1 MAVCPVVDGHSRTN
15 EHNLCPSLLRI
26 LPSSNATSF
35 PSAEMAPLPRWSTA
49 TLLETNTPA
58 RLLAPSPS
66 SPRSLP
72 PLGKWSLAGLMLALL
87 FFLVPAV
94 LWLAWKLT
102 KRHKARRTARNYQ
115 DRIMSADTTSSLYPQ
130 RPIRPLPKRKLRE
143 RLAPGVAES
152 IQYPPTPQ
160 TATTLFQ
167 YPYPLRDDD
176 ALTSSFAQD
185 RTPQAERHSSRRNG
199 GTHGSDGDNATNRQS
214 AQNRTGLDSAGRQVR
229 TSLRP
234 LDAKYANSQHHPSAA
249 SSVDGYDLLENTNN
263 KKKRKI
269 PAAAEAALAI
279 AQDTHDTPS
288 GSNRNTVSDVS
299 GASQSDVSAST
310 SNPYYTPGSFA
321 SGGQNIPGPGRGRYG
336 RPRTL
341 RAPLMSLSDSV
352 NNLVGRTGKMRASHW
367 LPGAS
372 KYFLLCPPFSHGPCS
387 ITNTDTKARIPAS
400 YPPPSP
406 TQRSCPPRKGQTTK
420 ASCTSRSRRREAPP
434 LPSLPL
440 LAIHKSLGPW
450 PGPDQQWTG
459 EGVRRRT
466 RTPPKH
472 QTRAG
477 RADSTLASS
486 GEPPLPAPWLP
497 R

>member
-1 MAVCPVVDGHSRTN
+1 MSALSPFASWPFAPSSTAARAQTKHNSAPHS
-15 EHNLCPSLLRI
+15 CPS
-26 LPSSNATSF
+26 PPPSNATSF
-35 PSAEMAPLPRWSTA
+35 PSAEMAPLPSWSMM
-49 TLLETNTPA
+49 TLLESNTPA
-58 RLLAPSPS
+58 RLLGPSPS

-72 PLGKWSLAGLMLALL
+72 PLGKWSLVGLMLALL

-176 ALTSSFAQD
+176 ALTGSFAQD
-185 RTPQAERHSSRRNG
+185 RIPQAERHSSRRNG
-199 GTHGSDGDNATNRQS
+199 GTHGGDGENAASRQS
-214 AQNRTGLDSAGRQVR
+214 AQNRTGLDSAGRPAR
-229 TSLRP
+229 ASLRP
-234 LDAKYANSQHHPSAA
+234 LDAKYANSQHHASAA

-279 AQDTHDTPS
+279 AQDTLDASS
-288 GSNRNTVSDVS
+288 GSNRNIASDVS
-299 GASQSDVSAST
+299 GAGQSDVSAST

-336 RPRTL
+336 RPRTV

-352 NNLVGRTGKMRASHW
+352 NNLSGRTGKIRASHW

-372 KYFLLCPPFSHGPCS
+372 KFSLLH
-387 ITNTDTKARIPAS
+387 
-400 YPPPSP
+400 PPSCTARVLSLTP
-406 TQRSCPPRKGQTTK
+406 T
-420 ASCTSRSRRREAPP
+420 RR
-434 LPSLPL
+434 
-440 LAIHKSLGPW
+440 
-450 PGPDQQWTG
+450 
-459 EGVRRRT
+459 
-466 RTPPKH
+466 
-472 QTRAG
+472 
-477 RADSTLASS
+477 
-486 GEPPLPAPWLP
+486 
-497 R
+497 

>member
-1 MAVCPVVDGHSRTN
+1 MSALSPFASWPFAPSSTAARAQTKHNSAPHS
-15 EHNLCPSLLRI
+15 CPS
-26 LPSSNATSF
+26 PPPSNATSF
-35 PSAEMAPLPRWSTA
+35 PSAEMAPLPSWSMM
-49 TLLETNTPA
+49 TLLESNTPA
-58 RLLAPSPS
+58 RLLGPSPS

-72 PLGKWSLAGLMLALL
+72 LLGKWSLVGLMLALL

-176 ALTSSFAQD
+176 ALTGSFAQD
-185 RTPQAERHSSRRNG
+185 RTPQAERHSPRRNG
-199 GTHGSDGDNATNRQS
+199 GTHGGDGENAASRQS
-214 AQNRTGLDSAGRQVR
+214 AQNRTGLDSAGRPAR
-229 TSLRP
+229 ASLRP
-234 LDAKYANSQHHPSAA
+234 LDAKYANSQHHASAA

-279 AQDTHDTPS
+279 AQDALDASS
-288 GSNRNTVSDVS
+288 GSNRNIASDVS
-299 GASQSDVSAST
+299 GAGQSDVSAST
-310 SNPYYTPGSFA
+310 SNPYYTPSSFA
-321 SGGQNIPGPGRGRYG
+321 LGGQNIPGPGRGRYG
-336 RPRTL
+336 RPRTV

-352 NNLVGRTGKMRASHW
+352 NNLSGRTGKIRASHW

-372 KYFLLCPPFSHGPCS
+372 KFSLLRPH
-387 ITNTDTKARIPAS
+387 
-400 YPPPSP
+400 
-406 TQRSCPPRKGQTTK
+406 
-420 ASCTSRSRRREAPP
+420 SCTARVLSLTPTRR
-434 LPSLPL
+434 
-440 LAIHKSLGPW
+440 
-450 PGPDQQWTG
+450 
-459 EGVRRRT
+459 
-466 RTPPKH
+466 
-472 QTRAG
+472 
-477 RADSTLASS
+477 
-486 GEPPLPAPWLP
+486 
-497 R
+497 

>member
-1 MAVCPVVDGHSRTN
+1 MAH
-15 EHNLCPSLLRI
+15 
-26 LPSSNATSF
+26 
-35 PSAEMAPLPRWSTA
+35 LPRWSTA
-49 TLLETNTPA
+49 TQDVLFLGPNTPA
-58 RLLAPSPS
+58 RLPGPSPS

-72 PLGKWSLAGLMLALL
+72 PLGKWSLVGLMLALL

-115 DRIMSADTTSSLYPQ
+115 DQIMSTDTTSSLYPQ

-160 TATTLFQ
+160 TGTTLFQ

-176 ALTSSFAQD
+176 ALTGSFAQD
-185 RTPQAERHSSRRNG
+185 RAPQAERHSSRRND
-199 GTHGSDGDNATNRQS
+199 GTRGSDGENAPNRQS
-214 AQNRTGLDSAGRQVR
+214 AQNRAAVDSAGRPAR
-229 TSLRP
+229 ASLRP

-269 PAAAEAALAI
+269 PAAAESALAI
-279 AQDTHDTPS
+279 AQDTLDPSS
-288 GSNRNTVSDVS
+288 GSNRNTASDVS
-299 GASQSDVSAST
+299 GAGQRDVSAST
-310 SNPYYTPGSFA
+310 SNPHYTPGSFA
-321 SGGQNIPGPGRGRYG
+321 SGGQNVPGPGRGRYG

-352 NNLVGRTGKMRASHW
+352 NNVVGRTGKIRASHW

-372 KYFLLCPPFSHGPCS
+372 KLFLLCSHSRMARVS
-387 ITNTDTKARIPAS
+387 ITNTDTDTKVRIPAS

-406 TQRSCPPRKGQTTK
+406 TQRSSPPRKAQTTK

-450 PGPDQQWTG
+450 PGRDQQWTG

-466 RTPPKH
+466 RTPH
-472 QTRAG
+472 EHHTRAG
-477 RADSTLASS
+477 RADSMLA
-486 GEPPLPAPWLP
+486 GLAGPPLPAPWLP